1 MREIHNKE
9 INGQT
14 YSCQQLPATG
24 AMVLLNGLAANLG
37 PAAVPL
43 LLKLVNHVTDK
54 SEDGNEAET
63 VLDALDVAGLLHQLR
78 TCGDDYVLKTMTTL
92 FAHVYQLDTT
102 RDPPKRGKPLAQI
115 FDETFSR
122 RGGVKDALLVF
133 AWALEINFQEYFGEG
148 PSSNGDT

>member
-1 MREIHNKE
+1 MREVHSKE

-24 AMVLLNGLAANLG
+24 AMVLLNGLASNLG

-54 SEDGNEAET
+54 SEGDEAET
-63 VLDALDVAGLLHQLR
+63 VLDVLDVAGLLNQLR
-78 TCGDDYVLKTMTTL
+78 SCGDDYVLKLMQTL
-92 FAHVYQLDTT
+92 FAHAYQLDTT
-102 RDPPKRGKPLAQI
+102 QDPPKRSKPLAEI
-115 FDETFSR
+115 FDQAFSR

-133 AWALEINFQEYFGEG
+133 AWTLEINFQEYFGEG
-148 PSSNGDT
+148 PSNNGDI